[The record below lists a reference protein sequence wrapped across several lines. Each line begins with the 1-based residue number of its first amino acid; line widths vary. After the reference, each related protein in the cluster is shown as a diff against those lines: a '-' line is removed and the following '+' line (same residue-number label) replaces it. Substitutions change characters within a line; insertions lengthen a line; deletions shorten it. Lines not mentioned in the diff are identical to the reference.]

1 MEGGTFLD
9 ERIQKAFS
17 RFVEIRVHTDH
28 NDKKLRYQGKTLQ
41 RERFKTLA
49 VPYYVV
55 LDPSGETVYWR
66 KGGVMSEDDFLAGIE
81 NAPAEQDT
89 KK

>member
-9 ERIQKAFS
+9 ERIQKEFS
-17 RFVEIRVHTDH
+17 RFIEIRIHTDH
-28 NDKKLRYQGKTLQ
+28 DDKKLRYQGKTLQ

-55 LDPSGETVYWR
+55 LDSSGKTVYWK
-66 KGGVMSEDDFLAGIE
+66 KGGVMSEDDFLAGLKK
-81 NAPAEQDT
+81 APVKQEASR
-89 KK
+89 